1 LKENSVT
8 STHDFTAT
16 TVDRADVPL
25 SEYAGKVLLIVNVA
39 SKCGLTPQ
47 YEGLEAVYRADKDRG
62 LEILGFPCNQFKGQ
76 EPGTDEEIQEF
87 CKTTYDVT
95 FPVFS
100 KVEVNG
106 PDADPLYQYLRTEA
120 PGDFGPQYGGFF
132 DAISKINPEA
142 GADDVKWNFTKFL
155 IGRDGAVIKRYEP
168 PVSPDDIKTDLENY
182 L

>member
-1 LKENSVT
+1 MT
-8 STHDFTAT
+8 STYDFTAKT
-16 TVDRADVPL
+16 AAGEEVSLGD
-25 SEYAGKVLLIVNVA
+25 YAGKVLLVVNVA

-47 YEGLEAVYRADKDRG
+47 YEGLEALYREAKDRG
-62 LEILGFPCNQFKGQ
+62 LEVLGFPCNQFKEQ
-76 EPGTDEEIQEF
+76 EPGTDAEIQEF

-100 KVEVNG
+100 KVDVNG
-106 PDADPLYQYLRTEA
+106 PAADPLYQYLRTQA

-132 DAISKINPEA
+132 EAFSKINPEA

-155 IGRDGAVIKRYEP
+155 IGRDGTVIKRYEP
-168 PVSPDDIKTDLENY
+168 PVSPDDIKADLESY

>member
-1 LKENSVT
+1 MT
-8 STHDFTAT
+8 STYDFTAKT
-16 TVDRADVPL
+16 AAGEEVSLGDY
-25 SEYAGKVLLIVNVA
+25 SGKVLLIVNVA

-47 YEGLEAVYRADKDRG
+47 YEGLEALYREAKDRG
-62 LEILGFPCNQFKGQ
+62 LEVLGFPSNQFKEQ
-76 EPGTDEEIQEF
+76 EPGTDAEIQEF

-100 KVEVNG
+100 KIDVNG
-106 PDADPLYQYLRTEA
+106 PAADPLYQYLRTQA
-120 PGDFGPQYGGFF
+120 PGNFGPQYGGFF

-155 IGRDGAVIKRYEP
+155 IGRDGTVIKRYEP
-168 PVSPDDIKTDLENY
+168 PVSPDDIKADLENY